1 MPPALWNY
9 VPLFLKATDFVVV
22 LESTE
27 LWITSFKS
35 KEVVPLIFLKKEGQ
49 WATTSKHFF
58 AARDKQLIDIWAY
71 GLWTLIC
78 LYKKR
83 NNIEKRWYL
92 YIHILFILG

>member
-1 MPPALWNY
+1 MPPALWSY
-9 VPLFLKATDFVVV
+9 VPLFLKATGFVVV
-22 LESTE
+22 LEATE
-27 LWITSFKS
+27 LWTTSFRS

-58 AARDKQLIDIWAY
+58 AADDKQLTVTWAY

-83 NNIEKRWYL
+83 NSVEKRCYL
-92 YIHILFILG
+92 RY